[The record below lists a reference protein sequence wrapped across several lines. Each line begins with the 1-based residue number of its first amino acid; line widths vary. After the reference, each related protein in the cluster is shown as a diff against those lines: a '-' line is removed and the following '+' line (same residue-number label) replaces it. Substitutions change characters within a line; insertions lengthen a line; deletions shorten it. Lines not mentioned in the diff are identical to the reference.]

1 MSMTFAE
8 LQDAATTA
16 LDAAK
21 ASADAIL
28 DAEQTNAQVTD
39 LVQALSAAA
48 GTAST
53 TIGAETETA

>member
-1 MSMTFAE
+1 MTMTFAE

-21 ASADAIL
+21 AAADAIL

-39 LVQALSAAA
+39 LVQSLSDAA